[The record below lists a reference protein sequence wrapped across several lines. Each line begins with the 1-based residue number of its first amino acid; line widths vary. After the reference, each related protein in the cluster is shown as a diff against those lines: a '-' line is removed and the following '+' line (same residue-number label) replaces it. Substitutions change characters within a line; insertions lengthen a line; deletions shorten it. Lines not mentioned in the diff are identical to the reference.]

1 MECGGGDHHLG
12 ADEVGLISGDFV
24 HHPVQR
30 AVTEWAEIGD
40 SDADEARVTRR
51 RMLDA
56 AASTGALFI
65 GTHFPTRPAGRV
77 VVDGDAW
84 RFVPV

>member
-1 MECGGGDHHLG
+1 MPTSAPGFESAG
-12 ADEVGLISGDFV
+12 EVGLISGDFV
-24 HHPVQR
+24 HHPVQC
-30 AVTEWAEIGD
+30 AVTEWSEIGD

-56 AASTGALFI
+56 AASTGALSI
-65 GTHFPTRPAGRV
+65 GNHFPTRPDGRV